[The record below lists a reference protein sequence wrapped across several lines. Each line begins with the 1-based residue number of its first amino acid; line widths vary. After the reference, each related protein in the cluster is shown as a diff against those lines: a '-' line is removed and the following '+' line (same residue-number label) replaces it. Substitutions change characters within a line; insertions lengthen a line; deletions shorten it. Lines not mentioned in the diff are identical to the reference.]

1 LSAWEKI
8 KIPEQLSIQ
17 KLKNKVELMQD
28 LWTLKYR
35 ADTLEGLLGNEHA
48 VRTLSELIQFGT
60 LPHLIFYG
68 PENSGKTTASLALAR
83 RLYGDTWKNNF
94 VYFNAS
100 DFFDQGKRY
109 LVRDKRFVR
118 FIGTDDPKK
127 IYKSVIDIFKEIIN
141 EYAGMASIDADY
153 KIIYI
158 DNAESLRSDAQ
169 HALRRIMEKY
179 SATCRF
185 ILSTTRPS
193 KLISPLRSR
202 GLQVF
207 FTYVPD
213 FLLKTHLEKIALA
226 EKLKFSGGSLE
237 AILYLA
243 KGNVA
248 RAVQTL
254 QLAALRAEGAEI
266 TEEIVY
272 EATMKGRDET
282 VDELLDAAL
291 AGNFS
296 RGRQLIDEMIIEKG
310 LSGTDI
316 LEGLSEALI
325 DSGETDADVAR
336 LIVKISET
344 DARLTDAASER
355 IQLEKLI
362 STFS

>member
-1 LSAWEKI
+1 
-8 KIPEQLSIQ
+8 
-17 KLKNKVELMQD
+17 MQD

-35 ADTLEGLLGNEHA
+35 ADTLEGLLGNENA
-48 VRTLSELIQFGT
+48 VKTLSELVQSRT

-68 PENSGKTTASLALAR
+68 PENSGKTTAALAIAR
-83 RLYGDTWKNNF
+83 RLYGNTWRNNF
-94 VYFNAS
+94 AYFNAS

-109 LVRDKRFVR
+109 LVRDRRFVR

-141 EYAGMASIDADY
+141 EYAGMAPLDADY
-153 KIIYI
+153 KLIYI
-158 DNAESLRSDAQ
+158 DNAESLNSDAQ

-207 FTYVPD
+207 FAYVSDSILRP
-213 FLLKTHLEKIALA
+213 HLEKIALA
-226 EKLKFSGGSLE
+226 EKLKLSGGALD

-254 QLAALRAEGAEI
+254 QLAALKAESAEI
-266 TEEIVY
+266 TEEIVF

-282 VDELLDAAL
+282 VDLLLEAAL
-291 AGNFS
+291 AGDFS

-310 LSGTDI
+310 LSGIDI
-316 LEGLSEALI
+316 LEGLTEALI
-325 DSGETDADVAR
+325 DSGETDEDVAR

-344 DARLTDAASER
+344 DARLTDATSER

>member
-1 LSAWEKI
+1 
-8 KIPEQLSIQ
+8 
-17 KLKNKVELMQD
+17 MQD

-35 ADTLEGLLGNEHA
+35 ADTLERLLGNEHA
-48 VRTLSELIQFGT
+48 VKTLSELVQSRT

-68 PENSGKTTASLALAR
+68 PENSGKTTAALALAR
-83 RLYGDTWKNNF
+83 QLYGDTWKNNF
-94 VYFNAS
+94 AYFNAS
-100 DFFDQGKRY
+100 DFFNQGKRY
-109 LVRDKRFVR
+109 LVRDRRFVR

-141 EYAGMASIDADY
+141 EYAGMAPLDADY
-153 KIIYI
+153 KLIYI
-158 DNAESLRSDAQ
+158 DNAESLSSDAQ

-207 FTYVPD
+207 FAYVSD
-213 FLLKTHLEKIALA
+213 SLLKPHLERIALS
-226 EKLKFSGGSLE
+226 EDLE
-237 AILYLA
+237 LSDGALDAILYLS
-243 KGNVA
+243 KGNIA
-248 RAVQTL
+248 SAVQTL
-254 QLAALRAEGAEI
+254 QLAALKAESVEI
-266 TEEIVY
+266 TEEIVF

-282 VDELLDAAL
+282 VDSLLEAAL
-291 AGNFS
+291 AGDFP

-325 DSGETDADVAR
+325 DSGERDKDVAR
-336 LIVKISET
+336 LIIEIS
-344 DARLTDAASER
+344 DADSRLTDATSER

>member
-1 LSAWEKI
+1 
-8 KIPEQLSIQ
+8 
-17 KLKNKVELMQD
+17 MQD

-35 ADTLEGLLGNEHA
+35 ADTLERLLGNEHA
-48 VRTLSELIQFGT
+48 VKTLSELVQSRT

-68 PENSGKTTASLALAR
+68 PENSGKTTAALALAR
-83 RLYGDTWKNNF
+83 QLYGDTWKNNF
-94 VYFNAS
+94 AYFNAS
-100 DFFDQGKRY
+100 DFFNQGKRY
-109 LVRDKRFVR
+109 LVRDRRFVR

-141 EYAGMASIDADY
+141 EYAGMAPLDADY
-153 KIIYI
+153 KLIYI
-158 DNAESLRSDAQ
+158 DNAESLSSDAQ

-207 FTYVPD
+207 FAYVSDSLVKP
-213 FLLKTHLEKIALA
+213 HLERIALS
-226 EKLKFSGGSLE
+226 EDLE
-237 AILYLA
+237 LSDGALDAILYLS
-243 KGNVA
+243 KGNIA
-248 RAVQTL
+248 SAVQTL
-254 QLAALRAEGAEI
+254 QLAALKAESVEI
-266 TEEIVY
+266 TEEIVF

-282 VDELLDAAL
+282 VDSLLEAAL
-291 AGNFS
+291 AGDFP

-325 DSGETDADVAR
+325 DSGERDKDVAR
-336 LIVKISET
+336 LIIEIS
-344 DARLTDAASER
+344 DADSRLTDATSER

>member
-1 LSAWEKI
+1 
-8 KIPEQLSIQ
+8 
-17 KLKNKVELMQD
+17 MQD

-48 VRTLSELIQFGT
+48 VKTLSELVQSRS

-68 PENSGKTTASLALAR
+68 PENSGKTTAALALAKQ
-83 RLYGDTWKNNF
+83 LYGDTWKNNF
-94 VYFNAS
+94 AYFNAS

-109 LVRDKRFVR
+109 LVRDRRFVR

-141 EYAGMASIDADY
+141 EYAGMAPLDTDY
-153 KIIYI
+153 KLIYV
-158 DNAESLRSDAQ
+158 DNAESLSSDAQ

-207 FTYVPD
+207 FAYVPD
-213 FLLKTHLEKIALA
+213 SFLKPHLEKVALA
-226 EKLKFSGGSLE
+226 EKLNLSSGALD

-248 RAVQTL
+248 GAVQTL
-254 QLAALRAEGAEI
+254 QLAALKAEGAEI
-266 TEEIVY
+266 TEEIVF

-282 VDELLDAAL
+282 IDLLLEAAL
-291 AGNFS
+291 AGDFS

-310 LSGTDI
+310 FSGIDI
-316 LEGLSEALI
+316 LEGLTEALM
-325 DSGETDADVAR
+325 DSGETDLNAAC

-344 DARLTDAASER
+344 DARLTDATSER

-362 STFS
+362 SNFS

>member
-1 LSAWEKI
+1 
-8 KIPEQLSIQ
+8 
-17 KLKNKVELMQD
+17 MQD

-35 ADTLEGLLGNEHA
+35 ADTLERLLGNEHA
-48 VRTLSELIQFGT
+48 VKTLSELVQSRT

-68 PENSGKTTASLALAR
+68 PENSGKTTAALALAR
-83 RLYGDTWKNNF
+83 QLYGDTWKNNF
-94 VYFNAS
+94 AYFNAS
-100 DFFDQGKRY
+100 DFFNQGKRY
-109 LVRDKRFVR
+109 LVRDRRFVR

-141 EYAGMASIDADY
+141 EYAGMAPLDADY
-153 KIIYI
+153 KLIYI
-158 DNAESLRSDAQ
+158 DNAESLSSDAQ

-207 FTYVPD
+207 FAYVSD
-213 FLLKTHLEKIALA
+213 SLLKPHLERIALS
-226 EKLKFSGGSLE
+226 EDLE
-237 AILYLA
+237 LSDGALDAILYLS
-243 KGNVA
+243 KGNIA

-254 QLAALRAEGAEI
+254 QLAALKAESVEI
-266 TEEIVY
+266 TEEIVF

-282 VDELLDAAL
+282 VDSLLEAAL
-291 AGNFS
+291 AGDFP

-310 LSGTDI
+310 FSGTDI

-325 DSGETDADVAR
+325 DSGERDKDVAR
-336 LIVKISET
+336 LIIEIS
-344 DARLTDAASER
+344 DADSRLTDATSER

>member
-1 LSAWEKI
+1 
-8 KIPEQLSIQ
+8 
-17 KLKNKVELMQD
+17 MQD

-48 VRTLSELIQFGT
+48 VKTLYELVQSRS

-68 PENSGKTTASLALAR
+68 PENSGKTTAALALAR
-83 RLYGDTWKNNF
+83 QLYGNTWKNNF
-94 VYFNAS
+94 TYFNSS

-109 LVRDKRFVR
+109 LVRDRRFVR

-141 EYAGMASIDADY
+141 EYAGMSPLDADY

-158 DNAESLRSDAQ
+158 DNAESLSSDAQ

-185 ILSTTRPS
+185 ILSTTKPS

-207 FTYVPD
+207 FSYVSD
-213 FLLKTHLEKIALA
+213 SLLKPYLERISLA
-226 EKLKFSGGSLE
+226 ENLKLSGGALD

-243 KGNVA
+243 RGNIA
-248 RAVQTL
+248 GAVQTL
-254 QLAALRAEGAEI
+254 QLAALKAEGAEI
-266 TEEIVY
+266 TEEIVF

-282 VDELLDAAL
+282 VDLLLEAAL
-291 AGNFS
+291 AGDFS

-316 LEGLSEALI
+316 LEGLAEALI
-325 DSGETDADVAR
+325 DSGETDEDVAR

-344 DARLTDAASER
+344 DSRLIDAASER